1 MNSFEIKAI
10 FEKQFNCAAKC
21 VVASPGRIN
30 LIGEHTDY
38 NGGYVLPAAINKYI
52 TVALAKRSDSELHL
66 YSIDLQQSYKVADIK
81 SAEPIAKSGLGWPDF
96 ILGVVEQLLNQH
108 AVIGGFNLA
117 ITGNVPLGAGVSSSA
132 AFECAV
138 VFALN
143 EMYELGLE
151 KLDMV
156 LLAQRAE
163 NIFVGVQCGVMDQ
176 FASMFGKKDH
186 VIKLNCTTLQ
196 YEYIPF
202 KIGALKTVLFDT
214 KVKHSL
220 ASSAYN
226 TRRQECEAGV
236 AMIQKKFPG
245 VKNLSDASI
254 NMLEESLGTEHS
266 IIANR
271 CRYVIEENARIYN
284 GCKDL
289 EKNDLVTFGK
299 RMYQTHEG
307 LSKLYE
313 VSCTELDFIVGACKL
328 YPAVIGA
335 RMMGGGFGGCVIAL
349 IEENALAHIT
359 EEMGAAY
366 VKQFSINMGM
376 FDVAIGNGTELIST
390 A

>member
-1 MNSFEIKAI
+1 MNLLKIKAI

-81 SAEPIAKSGLGWPDF
+81 AAEPIAKSGLGWPDF
-96 ILGVVEQLLNQH
+96 ILGVVEQLLKQH
-108 AVIGGFNLA
+108 AEIGGFNLA
-117 ITGNVPLGAGVSSSA
+117 ITGDIPLGAGVSSSA

-163 NIFVGVQCGVMDQ
+163 NVFVGVQCGVMDQ

-220 ASSAYN
+220 AASAYN

-245 VKNLSDASI
+245 VKNLSEASI

-313 VSCTELDFIVGACKL
+313 VSCKELDFIVGACKL

-349 IEENALAHIT
+349 VEENAIAHIT

-376 FDVAIGNGTELIST
+376 FEVAIGNGTELISNS
-390 A
+390 